1 MVREPAQP
9 GMTLRDYFAAH
20 SPEPH
25 EQEVEMVMDNNR
37 MLNPH
42 NDGPPKP
49 RRLER
54 REVVARLRYRN
65 ADAMLAER
73 EKGGK

>member
-1 MVREPAQP
+1 
-9 GMTLRDYFAAH
+9 
-20 SPEPH
+20 
-25 EQEVEMVMDNNR
+25 MVMDNNR

-54 REVVARLRYRN
+54 REVVAYLRYRN

-73 EKGGK
+73 EKGAK